1 MAPWSFIC
9 FLFGVELV
17 FSTAGESS
25 FLSSL
30 FRWPVSCRALTSPF
44 SVRDWL
50 GPVGWCFIQEEKM
63 VRREFDNF
71 MVDGEK
77 LTVHIGLMYR
87 LLLPAASSIQLS
99 STDKQDCPDA
109 LLIFLPR

>member
-1 MAPWSFIC
+1 
-9 FLFGVELV
+9 
-17 FSTAGESS
+17 
-25 FLSSL
+25 
-30 FRWPVSCRALTSPF
+30 
-44 SVRDWL
+44 
-50 GPVGWCFIQEEKM
+50 M

-99 STDKQDCPDA
+99 SRNLVIGRRCLFFFPASIET
-109 LLIFLPR
+109 RVTRS